1 MKKTGTLLLAAMVS
15 VMMLAGCGSKTPTA
29 PNQVTSLPL
38 SEATAPIKSSSAPA
52 ESSPAPKL
60 DPIKGD
66 RIKDGTYAISVSS
79 SSSMFRI
86 IDAQL
91 TVVAGEMTAVITL
104 SGDGYGKLYMGTGE
118 QALADTEDKSIPF
131 VENPQGK
138 YTYTLPISALNQEI
152 DVAAWSIKKEAW
164 YDRVLVFES
173 NQIPL
178 DAIKA
183 A

>member
-1 MKKTGTLLLAAMVS
+1 MKRSGILLLAAMVS
-15 VMMLAGCGSKTPTA
+15 VMMLAGCGSTPTA
-29 PNQVTSLPL
+29 PSQPSSPPL
-38 SEATAPIKSSSAPA
+38 SVATAPTIESSAASA

-60 DPIKGD
+60 EPIKGD

-91 TVVAGEMTAVITL
+91 TVAAGEMTAVITL

-138 YTYTLPISALNQEI
+138 YTYTLPIIALNQEI

>member
-15 VMMLAGCGSKTPTA
+15 VMMLAGCGNTPTA
-29 PNQVTSLPL
+29 PSQTASLPL
-38 SEATAPIKSSSAPA
+38 SEATTPIKSSSAPA

-66 RIKDGTYAISVSS
+66 RIKDGTYAVSVSS

-91 TVVAGEMTAVITL
+91 TVAAGEMTAVITL

-118 QALADTEDKSIPF
+118 QALADTEDKSILF

-138 YTYTLPISALNQEI
+138 YTYKLPISTLNQEI